1 MFLHTR
7 VEDYRTDI
15 NNLPYQITKY
25 DLPAQF
31 VESVNSGFRNN
42 LLGQAIEAT
51 RRAAAQHYDDRD
63 PITEDDFKIAT
74 KGLEHLGLKYD
85 PTEKPLATSYR
96 INAALRDSITEEV
109 VDQDAGL
116 VSVQGIGFIGG
127 SLLDPISA
135 FPPVKALTAAKAVHA
150 ARAGK
155 QISAGFHTMKNFV
168 KASAVTN
175 TVFEL
180 PYSGLMRYNDR
191 QEYTALDSAV
201 NIPLSTAFE
210 TLTFGVASTAGAMRK
225 AGKINKTTRVNKQ
238 ISKML
243 DEGDYEGA
251 LNYAYSNDPTARKM
265 ARRYK
270 HIRKFISDPNK
281 PLTDDI
287 VTEALDFIRIYNA
300 TSKRMELDK
309 IISNRFLAN
318 LKSGDVTLRQLKA
331 ENSALYKRL
340 DEAFKTGNIN
350 KLTDDDISILNE
362 AGIEVRKVGDEKVG
376 DGPEIV
382 ERTGFQSDEDTKLG
396 NKTPETKKELEVKLG
411 QMELDFN
418 PTQAPEVGP
427 RKVRTSE
434 SFNNR
439 AKELDQVR
447 SDPEK
452 FFLDT
457 INEIIGDEEAAAI
470 LLSKPKKGQRD
481 QHYKEVEEKLRELGY
496 EEGSFVFKVIPALKQ
511 ISKDTAFRVAEA
523 NKIVTGNL
531 DATKAKVLDYEDL
544 TRVLFIKNDPN
555 LTPGEKRKLIQRHIN
570 VEKNAKITR
579 VVLDQIAVVNAIN
592 KVAAGTKNGTLN
604 EAIALNAK
612 ERIRLLQN
620 HLDGVVTKGVNST
633 SSIDMALRS
642 KVQEDLV
649 PVLEVLEDFGLRN
662 LFLAENSLNWGLAF
676 KNNDLADS
684 YRLYGE
690 NLTQASNKFN
700 RDLIEAMQGRMPEA
714 WKGVEGFEELVRV
727 IKQVQRNQLTDMNKI
742 GIPILENRGFIGL
755 TQTYSREAIT
765 RMSREDFI
773 SRMMSFI
780 DLEQTIRLHGGIMNT
795 SKGIKKFNAVKM
807 LDMMYDQIVR
817 GEFDE
822 VTGNVNAGAAKSR
835 KIAFKKGS
843 EIDAI
848 LTFSGFDSLGKLMV
862 DQIRGRSEQ
871 IAVARHMGS
880 DPSAT
885 FSQVLKE
892 LNLDEATAKNGRAS
906 IQYKVLNATHEYLAG
921 NLDNP
926 IDANLSLIGKKI
938 RQISNIIFLPGSG
951 LSTLTDVPMIA
962 SQMRLLGADY
972 DGHIKEMIHS
982 YQETA
987 KRRFGDNRDET
998 SKWLSAQAAG
1008 FDILLRTLAS
1018 RVAIGESGS
1027 MDLTGKLNNLL
1038 FTVNGLTKLTTIH
1051 QDIFL
1056 NLATKHLAAELP
1068 KGANASPQLLRE
1080 LSDFGFTPAEI
1091 KKLRKY
1097 IEKTQDGVK
1106 RLGPTSIGDD
1116 VQLSSKLRQFLLTHM
1131 RQAVMEPDAGSQ
1143 AMSRGLF
1150 QAGTPIGETARIAF
1164 QYSSFP
1170 LSMGRI
1176 MMARFLTGYQGDHPF
1191 GVRRMSEFLAYTS
1204 SALAMSYFISVLK
1217 DLSRYKEP
1225 INPLDMNGREWFRIV
1240 KGSGIG
1246 GPLEYLIDPIMFGGP
1261 QEVLSPLPGQ
1271 LLELT
1276 GDVATLDA
1284 EGVGEGLQPFTMS
1297 NYPLIGKPIQE
1308 MLAIGFGESFN
1319 DIITHELDVLSD

>member
-7 VEDYRTDI
+7 VEDYKTDI
-15 NNLPYQITKY
+15 KKLPYNITKY

-31 VESVNSGFRNN
+31 VESVSSGFRNN
-42 LLGQAIEAT
+42 LLGQSIEAT
-51 RRAAAQHYDDRD
+51 RRASAQHYDESD
-63 PITEDDFKIAT
+63 PITEEQFKLAT
-74 KGLEHLGLKYD
+74 KGLENLGLQYEEG
-85 PTEKPLATSYR
+85 EKPLATSYR
-96 INAALRDSITEEV
+96 IDAALRDSLTEEI

-116 VSVQGIGFIGG
+116 ISIQGLGFIGG
-127 SLLDPISA
+127 SLLEPISA
-135 FPPVKALTAAKAVHA
+135 LPPVKALTAVKAIHA

-155 QISAGFHTMKNFV
+155 KISAGFHTMTNFV

-175 TVFEL
+175 TLFEV

-210 TLTFGVASTAGAMRK
+210 AATFGIVSTGVNMRK
-225 AGKINKTTRVNKQ
+225 ASKINKTTRVNKQ

-265 ARRYK
+265 ASKFK
-270 HIRKFISDPNK
+270 HLRKFISDANK
-281 PLTDDI
+281 PLTDEA

-309 IISNRFLAN
+309 IISNRFLTD
-318 LKSGDVTLRQLKA
+318 LKTGEKTLRDLKT

-350 KLTDDDISILNE
+350 KLTDNDKAILSE
-362 AGIEVRKVGDEKVG
+362 AGIEVRRVGDEKVG

-382 ERTGFQSDEDTKLG
+382 EKTGFQSDEDTKLA
-396 NKTPETKKELEVKLG
+396 NKDPETKKELEVKLG

-418 PTQAPEVGP
+418 PTQTPEVGP
-427 RKVRTSE
+427 RKARTSE

-447 SDPEK
+447 NEPEK
-452 FFLDT
+452 FFVDT
-457 INEIIGDEEAAAI
+457 INEIIGDEQASAI
-470 LLSKPKKGQRD
+470 LLSEPKKGQRD
-481 QHYKEVEEKLRELGY
+481 KHYKEVVEKLKELGY
-496 EEGSFVFKVIPALKQ
+496 EEGSFVFKVIPILKK
-511 ISKDTAFRVAEA
+511 INKDTGFRVAEA
-523 NKIVTGNL
+523 TKIMSGKL
-531 DATKAKVLDYEDL
+531 DPTKAKVLDFEDL
-544 TRVLFIKNDPN
+544 TRVLYIKNDPS

-579 VVLDQIAVVNAIN
+579 TVLDQVAVVNAIN

-604 EAIALNAK
+604 EAIALSTK

-620 HLDGVVTKGVNST
+620 HLDGVVTSGVNST
-633 SSIDMALRS
+633 SSVDMALRS

-649 PVLEVLEDFGLRN
+649 PILEVIEDFGLRN

-690 NLTQASNKFN
+690 NLKQASNKFN
-700 RDLIEAMQGRMPEA
+700 RDILEAMQGRMPEA
-714 WKGVEGFEELVRV
+714 WKGVEGFEELIRV

-742 GIPILENRGFIGL
+742 GIPILESRGFIGL

-765 RMSREDFI
+765 KMSKQDFVNK
-773 SRMMSFI
+773 MLSFI
-780 DLEQTIRLHGGIMNT
+780 DLDQTTRLHGGIMNT
-795 SKGIKKFNAVKM
+795 GKGVKKFNVVEM
-807 LDMMYDQIVR
+807 LDHMYDQIVR

-822 VTGNVNAGAAKSR
+822 VTGNVNASAAKSR
-835 KIAFKKGS
+835 KIAFKKAT
-843 EIDAI
+843 EVDAI
-848 LTFSGFDSLGKLMV
+848 LTFSGFDNIGKLMV

-885 FSQVLKE
+885 FSQILKE
-892 LNLDEATAKNGRAS
+892 LNIDEAAAKSGRAS
-906 IQYKVLNATHEYLAG
+906 IQYKVLNATHEYLSG

-926 IDANLSLIGKKI
+926 VDAHLSLIGKKI

-972 DGHIKEMIHS
+972 DGHIKEMLHS
-982 YQETA
+982 YQESA
-987 KRRFGDNRDET
+987 KRRFGDKQNET
-998 SKWLSAQAAG
+998 TKWLSAQAAG

-1056 NLATKHLAAELP
+1056 NLATQHLAAELP
-1068 KGANASPQLLRE
+1068 KGSNASPQLLRE
-1080 LSDFGFTPAEI
+1080 LADFGFTPAEV
-1091 KKLRKY
+1091 KKLKKY

-1106 RLGPTSIGDD
+1106 RIGPTSIGDD
-1116 VQLSSKLRQFLLTHM
+1116 AQLSSKLRQFLLTHM

-1150 QAGTPIGETARIAF
+1150 QAGTPMGETARTAF

-1176 MMARFLTGYQGDHPF
+1176 MLARFLTGYQGDHPF
-1191 GVRRMSEFLAYTS
+1191 GARRMSEFLAYTS
-1204 SALAMSYFISVLK
+1204 SALAMSYFVTVLK
-1217 DLSRYKEP
+1217 DLSRFEEP
-1225 INPLDMNGREWFRIV
+1225 LNPLDMNGREWFRIV

-1261 QEVLSPLPGQ
+1261 QEILAPLPGQ

-1276 GDVATLDA
+1276 GDVATLDL
-1284 EGVGEGLQPFTMS
+1284 EGVGKGLEPFTMS

-1308 MLAIGFGESFN
+1308 MIAVGFGESLN
-1319 DIITHELDVLSD
+1319 DIITHELDVLGE

>member
-1 MFLHTR
+1 MYLHTR
-7 VEDYRTDI
+7 VEDYKTDI
-15 NNLPYQITKY
+15 KNLPYNITKY

-31 VESVNSGFRNN
+31 VESVQSGFNNN
-42 LLGQAIEAT
+42 LLGQGIEAT
-51 RRAAAQHYDDRD
+51 RRATANHYDDRD
-63 PITEDDFKIAT
+63 PLTEDEFKIAI
-74 KGLEHLGLKYD
+74 KGLEHLGLQYD

-96 INAALRDSITEEV
+96 INAALRDSMTEEI
-109 VDQDAGL
+109 VDKDAGL
-116 VSVQGIGFIGG
+116 ISVQGLGFIAG
-127 SLLDPISA
+127 SIADPTSL

-155 QISAGFHTMKNFV
+155 KISAGFHTMKNFV

-175 TVFEL
+175 ALFEV
-180 PYSGLMRYNDR
+180 PYSSLMKYNDR
-191 QEYTALDSAV
+191 QDYTAVDSAI

-210 TLTFGVASTAGAMRK
+210 TLTFGLVSGGSAVKK
-225 AGKINKTTRVNKQ
+225 AHRVNKTTRVSKQ

-251 LNYAYSNDPTARKM
+251 VNYAYSNDPTARKM
-265 ARRYK
+265 ANRYK
-270 HIRKFISDPNK
+270 VLRKFISDPNK
-281 PLTDDI
+281 PLTDEV

-318 LKSGDVTLRQLKA
+318 LKSGEKTLRELRN

-340 DEAFKTGNIN
+340 DEAFKTGNIS
-350 KLTDDDISILNE
+350 KLTEDDIAILSE
-362 AGIEVRKVGDEKVG
+362 AGIEVRRDGDAKVG

-382 ERTGFQSDEDTKLG
+382 EKTGFQSDEDSRIVNTDESVR
-396 NKTPETKKELEVKLG
+396 PELEVKLG

-418 PTQAPEVGP
+418 PTPTPDTGP
-427 RKVRTSE
+427 SKARTSE

-447 SDPEK
+447 NDPEK
-452 FFLDT
+452 FFQDT
-457 INEIIGDEEAAAI
+457 INEIIGDEEAAKI
-470 LLSKPKKGQRD
+470 LLTRPKKGKAD
-481 QHYKEVEEKLRELGY
+481 EHYKQVEEKLKELGY
-496 EEGSFVFKVIPALKQ
+496 EEGSFIFNLIPVIQK
-511 ISKDTAFRVAEA
+511 ISKDTAMNVAEA
-523 NKIVTGNL
+523 NRIMSGKL
-531 DATKAKVLDYEDL
+531 DPTKAKILDFEEVS
-544 TRVLFIKNDPN
+544 RILFIKNDRS
-555 LTPGEKRKLIQRHIN
+555 LTPGQRRQKIQQHLN
-570 VEKNAKITR
+570 VQKGARITR
-579 VVLDQIAVVNAIN
+579 AILDEIAVVNAVN
-592 KVAAGTKNGTLN
+592 KVAAGTKGKTLN
-604 EAIALNAK
+604 EVIALTQK

-620 HLDGVVTKGVNST
+620 HLDGVVTKGVDST

-649 PVLEVLEDFGLRN
+649 PILEVLEDFGLRN
-662 LFLAENSLNWGLAF
+662 LFLAENTLNWGLAF
-676 KNNDLADS
+676 KNSELAES

-690 NLTQASNKFN
+690 NLKQASNKFN
-700 RDLIEAMQGRMPEA
+700 RDLLEAMQGRMPKA

-727 IKQVQRNQLTDMNKI
+727 IRQVQRNQLTDFNKI
-742 GIPILENRGFIGL
+742 GVPILENRAFIGL
-755 TQTYSREAIT
+755 SQKYSREVVT

-773 SRMMSFI
+773 SRMMSYM
-780 DLEQTIRLHGGIMNT
+780 DVQETTRLHGGYMNT
-795 SKGIKKFNAVKM
+795 SRGVKEFDVIKM
-807 LDMMYDQIVR
+807 LDDMYDQIVR
-817 GEFDE
+817 GEYDE
-822 VTGNVNAGAAKSR
+822 VTGNVNAGAAKAR
-835 KIAFKKGS
+835 KIAFKKGT
-843 EIDAI
+843 EVDAI
-848 LTFSGFDSLGKLMV
+848 LHFSGFDNIGKLMV
-862 DQIRGRSEQ
+862 DQIRSRSEQ

-880 DPSAT
+880 DPSKSFRKILRA
-885 FSQVLKE
+885 VGI
-892 LNLDEATAKNGRAS
+892 NEADAQAGRAS

-926 IDANLSLIGKKI
+926 VDANLSLIGKKI
-938 RQISNIIFLPGSG
+938 RQISNIVFLPGSG

-972 DGHIKEMIHS
+972 DAHIKEMLHS
-982 YQETA
+982 YQDSA
-987 KRRFGDNRDET
+987 KRRFGDNQDET

-1056 NLATKHLAAELP
+1056 NLATRHLAAELP
-1068 KGANASPQLLRE
+1068 KGAKASPQLLRE

-1116 VQLSSKLRQFLLTHM
+1116 IQLSSKLRQFLLTHM

-1150 QAGTPIGETARIAF
+1150 QAGTPMGETARIAF

-1170 LSMGRI
+1170 LAMGRI
-1176 MMARFLTGYQGDHPF
+1176 MLARFLTGYQGDHPF
-1191 GVRRMSEFLAYTS
+1191 GVRRMSEFLSYTS
-1204 SALAMSYFISVLK
+1204 SALAMSYFITVLK
-1217 DLSRYKEP
+1217 DLSRFEEP
-1225 INPLDMNGREWFRIV
+1225 MNPLDLNGQGWIRVV

-1246 GPLEYLIDPIMFGGP
+1246 GPLEYLLDVANFGP

-1271 LLELT
+1271 LLELS
-1276 GDVATLDA
+1276 GEVLTLDA
-1284 EGVGEGLQPFTMS
+1284 EGIGEGLEPFTLS

-1308 MLAIGFGESFN
+1308 MIGYGFGESFN
-1319 DIITHELDVLSD
+1319 DIITRELDVLGN